1 MQYSMLRIRQ
11 DELYVLWIS
20 RKSRTDADCLIGGG
34 QGFWSVQL
42 TGVDNAVSNIKP
54 SAAATSSSSD
64 SSSTSTAKPTP
75 SDPSSPSPSP
85 KPNAAPAQDTTQSGS
100 PSLIGP
106 TSTVVITAPGQS
118 NAATATASGSSAGG
132 PPKGAI
138 AAGAIVGVAV
148 VGAIAGGLFFFL
160 RHRRRAREEELNQ
173 NAENPFRNH
182 NLPSSAASM
191 SDSRLEPSVMMQR
204 RQSDGSIADN
214 QDYSR
219 RILQVRYHH
228 SYAHFSQQR

>member
-1 MQYSMLRIRQ
+1 M
-11 DELYVLWIS
+11 
-20 RKSRTDADCLIGGG
+20 IGGG

-42 TGVDNAVSNIKP
+42 TGLDNAVSNIKP

-64 SSSTSTAKPTP
+64 SSSTSTAKPTL
-75 SDPSSPSPSP
+75 SDPSSPSP
-85 KPNAAPAQDTTQSGS
+85 KPNAASAPDTTQSGS
-100 PSLIGP
+100 SSVINP
-106 TSTVVITAPGQS
+106 TSTVIVTAPGQS
-118 NAATATASGSSAGG
+118 IATATATATASGSSSG

-138 AAGAIVGVAV
+138 AAGVIVGVAV

-160 RHRRRAREEELNQ
+160 RHRRRTREKELNQ
-173 NAENPFRNH
+173 NAENPFKTH

-228 SYAHFSQQR
+228 PYEESS